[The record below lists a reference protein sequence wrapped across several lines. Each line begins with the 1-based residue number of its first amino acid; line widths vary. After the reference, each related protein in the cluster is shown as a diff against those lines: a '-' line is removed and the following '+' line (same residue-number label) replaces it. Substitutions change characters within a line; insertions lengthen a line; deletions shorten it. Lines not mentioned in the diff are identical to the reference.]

1 MHFGITEKRALVTGA
16 GRGLGRSIA
25 LALAREGA
33 KVAIVS
39 RSVPDLTSLLEDMGG
54 VAAGHYSLPADLM
67 PDDAPT
73 RLLQDLSRHFGPLD
87 IAVHNLGG
95 TLNVRE
101 PLCTVMDWRRLWRL
115 NLEIAIEMNRIIVPD
130 MQARGWGRVVHISSI
145 APVRGRSS
153 IPYTTVKGAV
163 NAYVRGLGCAVAKSG
178 VVVTAVM
185 PGSIRT
191 EGGHWDIAMQQ
202 NPDQVKQY
210 AAESIATGR
219 FGKPEEVSDFV
230 AFLCSERASFFAGSV
245 IPVDGGTW

>member
-39 RSVPDLTSLLEDMGG
+39 RSVSDLTSLLEDMGG
-54 VAAGHYSLPADLM
+54 TTAGHYSLPADLM
-67 PDDAPT
+67 PEDAPVQ
-73 RLLQDLSRHFGPLD
+73 LLKELSCHFGPLD
-87 IAVHNLGG
+87 IVVHNLGG

-101 PLCTVMDWRRLWRL
+101 PFCTITDWRRIWRL
-115 NLEIAIEMNRIIVPD
+115 NLEIAIDINRTIVPD

-145 APVRGRSS
+145 APIRGRSS

-191 EGGHWDIAMQQ
+191 EGGHWDVAMRQD
-202 NPDQVKQY
+202 PVRVEQY

-230 AFLCSERASFFAGSV
+230 VFLCSERASFFAGSV
-245 IPVDGGTW
+245 LPVDGGTW